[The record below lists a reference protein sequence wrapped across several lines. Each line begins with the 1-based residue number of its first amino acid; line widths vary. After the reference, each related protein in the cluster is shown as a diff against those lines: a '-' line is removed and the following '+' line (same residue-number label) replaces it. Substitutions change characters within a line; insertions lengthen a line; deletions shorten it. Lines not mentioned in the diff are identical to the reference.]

1 MIDKN
6 YIAFYLSAAVA
17 ILGTVGYHMLMKKLP
32 STINP
37 LVSIVGIYVA
47 IVILSTLM
55 LPFFMG
61 GGTLLASLKQMSWI
75 QVGIAFCILLMEIGF
90 LMMYRS
96 GWDLSTGNVVTGAI
110 INIALGFIG
119 VIFLKEGLSYL
130 NIAGVSLCIIG
141 VMLIGYK
148 ADSGEKSSVGV
159 DSSAHIN
166 PAQVVTTQP
175 RITHQQ
181 P

>member
-1 MIDKN
+1 MLGKE

-119 VIFLKEGLSYL
+119 VVFLKEGLSYL
-130 NIAGVSLCIIG
+130 NVLGVSLCIVG

-148 ADSGEKSSVGV
+148 AESGEP
-159 DSSAHIN
+159 SSAE
-166 PAQVVTTQP
+166 PGTSVEMKPSPVVSIQP
-175 RITHQQ
+175 KVHNQET
-181 P
+181 